1 MDIDRLRDCS
11 VQEEGSKYRTPNKLS
26 CKLHEKTAHA
36 FLVLVVVV
44 FVAFQLVMR
53 VFV

>member
-1 MDIDRLRDCS
+1 MDIDRLRDCN

-26 CKLHEKTAHA
+26 CKLHEKSAHA
-36 FLVLVVVV
+36 FLVVVVV
-44 FVAFQLVMR
+44 ACQLVMR